1 MLPSIFGEN
10 MFDDFLGN
18 DFGFFPAWNEH
29 SPLYGKHAK
38 NLMKT
43 DVRET
48 DECYELD
55 VDLPGFQKE
64 DISLELKEGILTIK
78 AEHKENQ
85 DQKDDKGNYI
95 RRERRYGSF
104 SRTFDVSGIDE
115 NAITAVYNNGILEL
129 TLPKLAPVVPQSRQ
143 IAIG

>member
-1 MLPSIFGEN
+1 
-10 MFDDFLGN
+10 MFDLMP
-18 DFGFFPAWNEH
+18 FGRKERSLANYFDHFEKNFFGDMMGDLSEC
-29 SPLYGKHAK
+29 
-38 NLMKT
+38 KT
-43 DVRET
+43 DIIDQGDKYILQAE
-48 DECYELD
+48 
-55 VDLPGFQKE
+55 LPGFQKE